1 MPEPDEPGVHVD
13 TQVHVVSPDRDRY
26 PLDPP
31 PMDVPPWYEQF
42 ALSADDLLV
51 AMAGAGVDRAVL
63 VQGFSAY
70 RYDNRYTAD
79 AALEHPDRFASAC
92 IVDIEDDPLAA
103 TRHWVIERGA
113 RAIRLFLQ
121 LGAADWLDSTE
132 GDRVLDELTAL
143 GAIAQTAV
151 VAEQLPTV
159 LRAARRHPE
168 LAVLVDHCGFPDLSG
183 GPGFPNARTLFD
195 LADAPNVR
203 VKLSTHVF
211 ELARAGGTTPREATD
226 AIVGAMGAERVMW
239 ASDVSVQERPYPQL
253 VADADAACAGLA
265 PHERRLVLGE
275 SALRLWWPTT

>member
-1 MPEPDEPGVHVD
+1 
-13 TQVHVVSPDRDRY
+13 VVSPDRERY

-31 PMDVPPWYEQF
+31 PMDVPPWYERF

-51 AMAGAGVDRAVL
+51 AMAGAGIDRAVL

-79 AALEHPDRFASAC
+79 AALAHPDRFASAC
-92 IVDIEDDPLAA
+92 IVDVDDDPLAA
-103 TRHWVIERGA
+103 TRHWVAARGA

-159 LRAARRHPE
+159 RRAAHRHPD

-183 GPGFPNARTLFD
+183 GPGLPNARTLFD
-195 LADAPNVR
+195 LADAPNVS

-211 ELARAGGTTPREATD
+211 ELARAGGTTPRHVTD
-226 AIVGAMGAERVMW
+226 AVVGAMGAERVMW
-239 ASDVSVQERPYPQL
+239 AADVSVQERPYPEL
-253 VADADAACAGLA
+253 VADADAACAGLDA
-265 PHERRLVLGE
+265 DARRLVLGE
-275 SALRLWWPTT
+275 AAARLWWPGA